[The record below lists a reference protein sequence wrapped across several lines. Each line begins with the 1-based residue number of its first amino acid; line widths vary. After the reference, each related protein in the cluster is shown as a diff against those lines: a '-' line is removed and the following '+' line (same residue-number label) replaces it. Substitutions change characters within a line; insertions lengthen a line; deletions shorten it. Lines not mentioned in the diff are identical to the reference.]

1 MKNLLTI
8 LTLVFGLFAFS
19 EISHAKA
26 AGGEYTVQECTYDF
40 AVKGG
45 AVGFIDL
52 CGAKSIPAGSYVVDG
67 FYIVQTAFTSGGSAT
82 VALGDS
88 NSNARYLA
96 ATAYNN
102 AAYTSGTIAKFAIGT
117 PLNVDAAAKGKL
129 GVTVATA
136 ALTAGKVKLVVVV
149 YTPKG

>member
-1 MKNLLTI
+1 MKSIMAISGLVLGLLFT
-8 LTLVFGLFAFS
+8 VDFA
-19 EISHAKA
+19 HAKA
-26 AGGEYTVQECTYDF
+26 SGGEYTVQECTYDF

-52 CGAKSIPAGSYVVDG
+52 CGAKSIPAGSYIVDG

-102 AAYTSGTIAKFAIGT
+102 AAYTAGTIAKFAIGT

-129 GVTVATA
+129 GITVATA